1 MSQTYKKLFYGTAID
16 VAKLCGVLDTLSI
29 IPVIKDQA
37 ESARLAGFGTLF
49 TDQEV
54 LPEDSE
60 LSFLGYEMID
70 SKIGSIGKVL
80 DVQELPQQ
88 LMLTVSFR
96 GEEKYIPLV
105 DDFIDYIS
113 QENQEI
119 WLNLPDGLLH
129 L

>member
-54 LPEDSE
+54 WVHPDE
-60 LSFLGYEMID
+60 YE
-70 SKIGSIGKVL
+70 KARAAAKEV
-80 DVQELPQQ
+80 
-88 LMLTVSFR
+88 
-96 GEEKYIPLV
+96 
-105 DDFIDYIS
+105 
-113 QENQEI
+113 
-119 WLNLPDGLLH
+119 GL
-129 L
+129 

>member
-1 MSQTYKKLFYGTAID
+1 VVGLEFID
-16 VAKLCGVLDTLSI
+16 TFEKAQDIVGS
-29 IPVIKDQA
+29 PV
-37 ESARLAGFGTLF
+37 F

-60 LSFLGYEMID
+60 LSFLGYELID
-70 SKIGSIGKVL
+70 AKIGSIGKVL

-88 LMLTVSFR
+88 LMLTVSFQ